1 MYGDFIGYQI
11 GDVLEMEVEYFN
23 ISEPTN
29 DNAFNYKRYLYSQG
43 ITNNAMIKRLL
54 SVDSTQSLFKELQKR
69 VSGDDLE
76 DSYASMFVLGIKDE
90 MIEDYYQ
97 QLTDLSIVHLFALS
111 GLHIHILNN
120 LLKNI
125 LRFIVSDRFID

>member
-69 VSGDDLE
+69 VSV
-76 DSYASMFVLGIKDE
+76 M
-90 MIEDYYQ
+90 
-97 QLTDLSIVHLFALS
+97 
-111 GLHIHILNN
+111 
-120 LLKNI
+120 I
-125 LRFIVSDRFID
+125 LRIVMLQCLF

>member
-1 MYGDFIGYQI
+1 
-11 GDVLEMEVEYFN
+11 
-23 ISEPTN
+23 
-29 DNAFNYKRYLYSQG
+29 
-43 ITNNAMIKRLL
+43 MIKRLL

-125 LRFIVSDRFID
+125 LRFIVSDRFIDYFVIVLIGIYVYIIPINISFIRAYLVMLLSVLFKGYLNKLDCLS

>member
-54 SVDSTQSLFKELQKR
+54 SVDSTQSLFKELQR
-69 VSGDDLE
+69 E
-76 DSYASMFVLGIKDE
+76 
-90 MIEDYYQ
+90 YQ
-97 QLTDLSIVHLFALS
+97 VM
-111 GLHIHILNN
+111 
-120 LLKNI
+120 I
-125 LRFIVSDRFID
+125 LRIVMHQCLF